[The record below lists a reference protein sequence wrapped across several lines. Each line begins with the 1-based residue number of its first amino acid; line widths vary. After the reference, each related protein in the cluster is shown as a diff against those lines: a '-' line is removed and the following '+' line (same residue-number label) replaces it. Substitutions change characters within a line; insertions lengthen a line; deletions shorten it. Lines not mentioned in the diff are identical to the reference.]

1 MPPTRGRGGWSKPD
15 CRRGACQPRGPPLSA
30 PPGASKRRARGP
42 GGPLAGRAGLKRKG
56 TPTASWVRTL
66 AGAAPRSGALAGR
79 AGLKRQG
86 TPTASWVR
94 TLTGAAPRSGALAGP
109 AARGCGPPGSGPA
122 DERIGRLS
130 APTQSDPHWRALGRR
145 PGGTLRE
152 AGAWSNTGQIPRG
165 ARRPG
170 PETRRRSRRIARAR
184 AEAPGR
190 PGSSIGYPAGRAS
203 RHPRPPERRASSAP
217 RTMKGCG
224 HERRLSFQLLCPY
237 LFMILRGLPSGA
249 RSLEESRHAHG
260 SRGPQTVGPHPVRRQ
275 LARWRKCGPGPA
287 PLSSCYHQ

>member
-1 MPPTRGRGGWSKPD
+1 MPHKPANMPHKQAK
-15 CRRGACQPRGPPLSA
+15 CRTNRLICRTNRSISRTNG
-30 PPGASKRRARGP
+30 
-42 GGPLAGRAGLKRKG
+42 
-56 TPTASWVRTL
+56 PTASLPPPLVSVEAYPVT
-66 AGAAPRSGALAGR
+66 APRGEE
-79 AGLKRQG
+79 G
-86 TPTASWVR
+86 TPPPPPS
-94 TLTGAAPRSGALAGP
+94 AP
-109 AARGCGPPGSGPA
+109 PA